1 MHESTPLEA
10 VFHHVAIAV
19 RDMDRMLAF
28 YRDLL
33 GFALEWEKPS
43 YDGRSFAKVVAL
55 DGARAHVAML
65 NGHGMHIELF
75 HYLEPQGRSL
85 GELRM
90 CDFGY
95 THFGMKVKDLHAI
108 YARLH
113 EAGTPFNSPPENL
126 RPGVWAAYFKD
137 PEGNTIEIVEYADNP
152 PS

>member
-1 MHESTPLEA
+1 MHESPPPKA

-19 RDMDRMLAF
+19 RDMERMMAF

-43 YDGRSFAKVVAL
+43 YDGRGFAKVVAL
-55 DGARAHVAML
+55 AAARAHVAML
-65 NGHGMHIELF
+65 SGYGMRIELF
-75 HYLEPQGRSL
+75 CFLEPQGRSL

-95 THFGMKVKDLHAI
+95 THFALTVKGLHGI
-108 YARLH
+108 YEHLRQ
-113 EAGTPFNSPPENL
+113 AGTTFNSPPENL

-137 PEGNTIEIVEYADNP
+137 PEGNTIEIVEYENIQP
-152 PS
+152 